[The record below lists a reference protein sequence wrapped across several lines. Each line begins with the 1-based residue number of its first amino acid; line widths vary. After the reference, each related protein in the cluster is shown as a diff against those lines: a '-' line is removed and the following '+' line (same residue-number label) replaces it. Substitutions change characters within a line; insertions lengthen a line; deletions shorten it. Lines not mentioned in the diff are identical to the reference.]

1 MVLRPP
7 QGAMHSGP
15 LYWLALA
22 ALARAGHE
30 GMSSRELC
38 GLLMTSH
45 SRACDLLL
53 IFTEHGWAKT
63 LRFKLQRPPSKGRGL
78 PGQIFCATPRLF
90 DLLQLPAP
98 NELP

>member
-30 GMSSRELC
+30 GMSSRELSR
-38 GLLMTSH
+38 LLMTRH

-53 IFTEHGWAKT
+53 IFTDHGWVKKA
-63 LRFKLQRPPSKGRGL
+63 RFQRLPSQGRGL